1 MGPQLK
7 GLTNF
12 FLELRE
18 ANDVEEERKRFNLE
32 INNIQTKF
40 RSKLNLSRTQ
50 KKKYLYKIIYIYV
63 MGFDKLKE
71 LGIEESLQMV
81 NSAIFSDKLTGYL
94 SLALLVNREAGTG
107 VRDYIEDVLHIMHDR
122 LVADLRSENED
133 FNCFAIQFIAAKFGM
148 GEDERENEILIRE
161 SDDCAPELT
170 ELLDMIYSLCCSPLQ
185 SPLVKK
191 KAIIAL
197 LALARIYPQSVSS
210 NNSWIPRLLML
221 LDNENVGVVMSAI
234 SLVKFLLDIKPQFI
248 KSAIPS
254 ITRRL
259 NALVVRNICAKEDY
273 YYDIPAPWLTIR
285 LLELL
290 EHFFLLNVGSKGT
303 FEPALTITDID
314 PESLRLL
321 RQVISTAIAS
331 GSKPVTGLS
340 NRRSLNAILFQAISV
355 AAFLEPS
362 ADAINGAIEA
372 LMSLLDAGDTN
383 IRYLS
388 LEALI
393 KLAARSQNM
402 PHLPYVSRVFEQH
415 LLKLFNCLPD
425 RDISARRKCLDLIY
439 ITANPLNYRI
449 IVTKLLEY
457 FPIFDQELKSEIGIK
472 VAVLAEK
479 FATDFEWYV
488 STMLQLLSLGISTPG
503 GGSYLY
509 NEVWERVVQV
519 IVNNDDLQLM
529 TCKSIIDLLRDP
541 LQFNSN
547 LRERHE
553 TGTVAIILEALIKVS
568 AFVLG
573 EYGHLLGS
581 RDDSNSLEANGENI
595 KDYSVDIQFRYLYDA
610 YLYVSVSTRSMLLTT
625 FLKYFIKCPGLQFL
639 PYIMDLFE
647 TESTSV
653 ESELQTRSLEYLRIA
668 TNLNKKFAQY
678 IVLPMPPFETKVNP
692 LMQRLRGVEVLTKG
706 RNRSSS
712 SLNAL
717 RLSNDPST
725 VSANRLQVKG
735 KSDIGRHFYSSKS
748 LLSNSLLPRTRE
760 EDEEEVSV
768 PSPTH
773 RAASDPFGDDSK
785 EAKDEP
791 MPLSPN
797 WQGGFQRMCTY
808 DAGIFYENQLIKLM
822 YRIMKNG
829 YQYMLRFTVVNYS
842 ARTAETTIEHLTV
855 MEIKNMASKE
865 NPGYLVQLQKLPSQT
880 VNEKTEFDILVT
892 IRSPVNSSE
901 SPYFAL
907 SFQCGGS
914 FNQLNLKF
922 PVTLLKTI
930 KQASNTSLE
939 DMRQK
944 WEQVGIFLGVEQ
956 GQGLISVNTAH
967 ALPSSSIER
976 LMTRLGFAVA
986 SGDVPG
992 SPQRV
997 LMGAGVAF
1005 TQQTNFGVLASIKAL
1020 DLSARVFEIAVR
1032 CTIPDVAKI
1041 IALEIALVL
1050 PS

>member
-18 ANDVEEERKRFNLE
+18 ANDAEEERKRINLE

-40 RSKLNLSRTQ
+40 GGKLNLNRSQR
-50 KKKYLYKIIYIYV
+50 KKYLYKIIYIYI

-71 LGIEESLQMV
+71 VGIDESLQMI
-81 NSAIFSDKLTGYL
+81 NSSTLSDKLIGYL
-94 SLALLVNREAGTG
+94 SMTILVNREAGSG
-107 VRDYIEDVLHIMHDR
+107 IKDYIEDVLHIMHDR

-133 FNCFAIQFIAAKFGM
+133 FNCLAIQFIAAKFGM
-148 GEDERENEILIRE
+148 GEDERGNEILVRE
-161 SDDCAPELT
+161 SDDCALELT

-185 SPLVKK
+185 SLLVKK

-197 LALARIYPQSVSS
+197 LTLARIYPQSVSANTS
-210 NNSWIPRLLML
+210 RIPRLLIL

-234 SLVKFLLDIKPQFI
+234 SLVKFLIDIKPQFI
-248 KSAIPS
+248 KSVIPS

-259 NALVVRNICAKEDY
+259 HELVVRNICAKENY
-273 YYDIPAPWLTIR
+273 YYEIPAPWLTIR

-290 EHFFLLNVGSKGT
+290 EHFFLLNIGSKGT
-303 FEPALTITDID
+303 FEPVLTITDID
-314 PESLRLL
+314 PESLSLL
-321 RQVISTAIAS
+321 RQVISTAITS
-331 GSKPVTGLS
+331 GSRAVTGIS

-355 AAFLEPS
+355 AAFLDPS

-372 LMSLLDAGDTN
+372 LMSLLDSGDTN

-402 PHLPYVSRVFEQH
+402 SYLPYIGRVFEQH

-439 ITANPLNYRI
+439 IITSPLNYRI
-449 IVTKLLEY
+449 IINKLLEF
-457 FPIFDQELKSEIGIK
+457 FPMFDQDLKSEIGIK

-479 FATDFEWYV
+479 FATDLEWYV

-503 GGSYLY
+503 GGSYIY

-519 IVNNDDLQLM
+519 IVNNDNLQVM

-547 LRERHE
+547 LRERNE
-553 TGTVAIILEALIKVS
+553 SGTVAIILEALIKVS

-573 EYGHLLGS
+573 EYGHLLGNQGN
-581 RDDSNSLEANGENI
+581 SNNFEANGEKN

-625 FLKYFIKCPGLQFL
+625 FFKYFIKCPGLQFL

-668 TNLNKKFAQY
+668 TSLNKKFAQH
-678 IVLPMPPFETKVNP
+678 IALPMPPFESKVNP
-692 LMQRLRGVEVLTKG
+692 LMQRLKAVEVLTQG

-712 SLNAL
+712 SLNVL
-717 RLSNDPST
+717 RLSDDPNT
-725 VSANRLQVKG
+725 VSANRLQVRG
-735 KSDIGRHFYSSKS
+735 KSDIGRSLYSSKG
-748 LLSNSLLPRTRE
+748 LQSNSLLPRTRE
-760 EDEEEVSV
+760 EDEEGLD
-768 PSPTH
+768 PSPTQGI
-773 RAASDPFGDDSK
+773 ASDPFGDNIE

-808 DAGIFYENQLIKLM
+808 DAGIFYENQLIKIV
-822 YRIMKNG
+822 YRIVKNG
-829 YQYMLRFTVVNYS
+829 YQYMLRFTVVNHS
-842 ARTAETTIEHLTV
+842 AKTADTAIEHLTV

-892 IRSPVNSSE
+892 LRYPVHSAE

-939 DMRQK
+939 DMKHK
-944 WEQVGIFLGVEQ
+944 WEQVGIFLGVER
-956 GQGLISVNTAH
+956 GQGLVPINTAH
-967 ALPSSSIER
+967 ALPSNSVER

-986 SGDVPG
+986 SCSVPG
-992 SPQRV
+992 SPEYV
-997 LMGAGVAF
+997 LMGAGLTS
-1005 TQQTNFGVLASIKAL
+1005 TQQINFGVLASIKAL
-1020 DLSARVFEIAVR
+1020 DLTARVFDIAVR

-1050 PS
+1050 PT